1 MPITNTTSNYTF
13 NYSSVRRDGCS
24 YTTSTIP
31 ASAFT
36 ATTSNGFDSTVY
48 RLSKEELDN
57 LDVISKLI
65 TGVWPE
71 TVNARGVVEEKRE
84 KPRFDQIWE
93 SDGDG
98 NDEMDE
104 YLNGLEAGEAVE
116 DRK

>member
-1 MPITNTTSNYTF
+1 MRGG
-13 NYSSVRRDGCS
+13 YS
-24 YTTSTIP
+24 YATSTIP
-31 ASAFT
+31 ASTFT
-36 ATTSNGFDSTVY
+36 ATTSNGFDSDIYTLTEEDIK
-48 RLSKEELDN
+48 RLES
-57 LDVISKLI
+57 ISELI

-71 TVNARGVVEEKRE
+71 TVDARGVVEEKRE

-116 DRK
+116 DK

>member
-1 MPITNTTSNYTF
+1 MSAYAASTTS
-13 NYSSVRRDGCS
+13 
-24 YTTSTIP
+24 STIP
-31 ASAFT
+31 ASAFIGTT
-36 ATTSNGFDSTVY
+36 AVGYDPTVY
-48 RLSKEELDN
+48 RLSREELDN

-65 TGVWPE
+65 TGIWPE
-71 TVNARGVVEEKRE
+71 TVNARGVEEE

>member
-1 MPITNTTSNYTF
+1 MSAYATSTTS
-13 NYSSVRRDGCS
+13 
-24 YTTSTIP
+24 STIP
-31 ASAFT
+31 ASAFVGGT
-36 ATTSNGFDSTVY
+36 LNGFNSDIIYT
-48 RLSKEELDN
+48 LTEEDIKN
-57 LDVISKLI
+57 LESISKLI

>member
-1 MPITNTTSNYTF
+1 MTAYATSTTS
-13 NYSSVRRDGCS
+13 
-24 YTTSTIP
+24 STIP
-31 ASAFT
+31 EYAFIGTT
-36 ATTSNGFDSTVY
+36 AVGYDPTVY

-65 TGVWPE
+65 TGIWPE
-71 TVNARGVVEEKRE
+71 TVDARGVVEERRE